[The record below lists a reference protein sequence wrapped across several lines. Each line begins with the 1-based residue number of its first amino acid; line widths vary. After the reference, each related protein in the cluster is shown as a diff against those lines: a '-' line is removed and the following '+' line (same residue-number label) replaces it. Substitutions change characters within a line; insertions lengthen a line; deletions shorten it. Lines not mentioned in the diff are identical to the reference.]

1 MSLKKVLTIA
11 GSDTSGG
18 AGIQADLKTF
28 QELGVY
34 GMTSLTTIVA
44 QDPHQDWHHAVFPQ
58 ERSVI
63 EAQLE
68 TVLAGVGVD
77 AAKTGMLGSIETIEL
92 VANKVDQYHIEK
104 LVVDPVMVCKGA
116 DEALNPEVDQHLR
129 EVLVPKALVVTPN
142 LFEASQIADMDAVQS
157 VEEMK
162 KAAVTIYEQ
171 GPSFVIIKGGGETG
185 EDQSID
191 VLYDGKSFEYIESPK
206 IHTEYTH
213 GAGCTYSAAITA
225 ELAHGK
231 PVREAI
237 ETAKQFIT
245 AAITDSFPLNQ
256 YIGPVNHTAYR
267 YQSAKKER

>member
-44 QDPHQDWHHAVFPQ
+44 QDPHRDWYHAVFPQ
-58 ERSVI
+58 DLSVL

-68 TVLAGVGVD
+68 TVLAGIGID
-77 AAKTGMLGSIETIEL
+77 AAKTGMLGSMETIEV
-92 VANKVDQYHIEK
+92 VAKKVDQYNIEK

-116 DEALNPEVDQHLR
+116 DEALNPEVDQYLR

-142 LFEASQIADMDAVQS
+142 LFEASQIAGIGPIHS
-157 VEEMK
+157 LEEMK
-162 KAAVTIYEQ
+162 QAAEAIYEQ
-171 GPSFVIIKGGGETG
+171 GPSFVIVKGGGETG

-245 AAITDSFPLNQ
+245 AAIKDSFPLNQ
-256 YIGPVNHTAYR
+256 FIGPVNHTAYR
-267 YQSAKKER
+267 NHSAKSE